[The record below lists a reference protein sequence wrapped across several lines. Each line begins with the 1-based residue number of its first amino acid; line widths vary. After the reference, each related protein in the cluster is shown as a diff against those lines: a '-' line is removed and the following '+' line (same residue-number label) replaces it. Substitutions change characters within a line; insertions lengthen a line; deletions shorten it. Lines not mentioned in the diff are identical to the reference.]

1 MNTELS
7 KEFSYWQEE
16 ARVLGQELLDY
27 FEETKAKIINISSRK
42 PWFLHFN
49 QRLINEKSYYLFE
62 LALAWINKN
71 VSYDE
76 MDHVIAHIRTE
87 FSSFLS
93 QVRQKFVRTKFYT
106 FFREHLFLS
115 KNHLSNA
122 YEEYRMVPKR
132 EWEGNFKDS
141 LVMRIRRVFTVR
153 LEKTDRVKPKV
164 FRRGYDDHGTCP
176 SKTEKARRS
185 ANTLFVPVFSESFL
199 DYLRDLDDP
208 LDELRRQGF
217 LLPEEDSS

>member
-7 KEFSYWQEE
+7 QEFSYWNTE
-16 ARVLGQELLDY
+16 AERVGRQLLDY
-27 FEETKAKIINISSRK
+27 FEETKSKIINISSRK

-49 QRLINEKSYYLFE
+49 QRLVTEKSYYLLE
-62 LALAWINKN
+62 LSLQWINKN
-71 VSYDE
+71 LSFDE
-76 MDHVIAHIRTE
+76 MDSTLAFIRGE
-87 FSSFLS
+87 YSSF
-93 QVRQKFVRTKFYT
+93 VAGIRKRFVRTKFYT
-106 FFREHLFLS
+106 FFRRCVFLT
-115 KNHLSNA
+115 KNDSPSF
-122 YEEYRMVPKR
+122 EEERMIPRR
-132 EWEGNFKDS
+132 EWEGNFKGS
-141 LVMRIRRVFTVR
+141 LTEKLQRVFTVR

-199 DYLRDLDDP
+199 TYLRGLDDP
-208 LDELRRQGF
+208 LAELRRLEY